1 MPSDARAMGP
11 QVPGGWGWAGW
22 WSQATGALTA
32 RVLSV
37 LCQTPGLYLW
47 REALGAGRLGSKNAA
62 STTLTFPTDS
72 EFASIISIP
81 DIPSRPQCRTISAE
95 KNTSFPLPLSFLA
108 PSFDLAR
115 ARVTSQRA
123 FIANLSRAS
132 NTVCLLVSES
142 CPARAT
148 DVAHASSISP
158 SSVHL
163 RGALDRRLPR
173 PTYLQAKPVPFSL
186 MDNLWTRRTNSS
198 SSGKLSLST
207 PGQGSSGDSFSRNA
221 SFSKR
226 QGGDTPSSSKPNP
239 FNTTTPGGGLVSPTS
254 GASSAFGL
262 GSGAFA
268 SFGSAKTPKSSAN
281 PFDSAM
287 GSAVPKTGQSKD
299 SSKALGKAPGMASIS
314 ENNKTTSPAA
324 PLSHPLIDAWTFW
337 YRPPISKAHGFI
349 EYEKTLHEIATVR
362 TVEEFWEIF
371 SYLKRP
377 STLPVVSDFHL
388 FKKGV
393 RPIWEDEV
401 NKKGG
406 KWVVR
411 MKKGVADRYWEDLML
426 SLIGDQFGDAGDDV
440 CGAVLSV
447 RNGEDILSIWTRTDG
462 GRVIKI
468 RETMK
473 HVLNFPPNT
482 RVEFKSHDSSIQQR
496 TAIEEQRR
504 EKAGQHHHHD
514 KRHTGGVSKQPS
526 EQS

>member
-1 MPSDARAMGP
+1 MD
-11 QVPGGWGWAGW
+11 
-22 WSQATGALTA
+22 TG
-32 RVLSV
+32 SN
-37 LCQTPGLYLW
+37 LW
-47 REALGAGRLGSKNAA
+47 NRR
-62 STTLTFPTDS
+62 
-72 EFASIISIP
+72 
-81 DIPSRPQCRTISAE
+81 
-95 KNTSFPLPLSFLA
+95 
-108 PSFDLAR
+108 
-115 ARVTSQRA
+115 
-123 FIANLSRAS
+123 S
-132 NTVCLLVSES
+132 NT
-142 CPARAT
+142 
-148 DVAHASSISP
+148 
-158 SSVHL
+158 
-163 RGALDRRLPR
+163 
-173 PTYLQAKPVPFSL
+173 
-186 MDNLWTRRTNSS
+186 
-198 SSGKLSLST
+198 GKLSLST

-239 FNTTTPGGGLVSPTS
+239 FNPTTPGGLVSPTS

-268 SFGSAKTPKSSAN
+268 SFGSAKTPKTSAN
-281 PFDSAM
+281 PFDTAM
-287 GSAVPKTGQSKD
+287 ASAVSKSGSSKD
-299 SSKALGKAPGMASIS
+299 SVKATGKVSGMAAIS
-314 ENNKTTSPAA
+314 ENNQFGAPTA

-362 TVEEFWEIF
+362 TAEEFWEIY

-377 STLPVVSDFHL
+377 SALPVVSDFHL
-388 FKKGV
+388 FKRGI
-393 RPIWEDEV
+393 RPIWEDDV

-411 MKKGVADRYWEDLML
+411 MKKGVADRYWEDLIL
-426 SLIGDQFGDAGDDV
+426 NLIGDQFADAGDDV

-514 KRHTGGVSKQPS
+514 KRHAGGVSKQTT
-526 EQS
+526 EQSQS

>member
-1 MPSDARAMGP
+1 
-11 QVPGGWGWAGW
+11 
-22 WSQATGALTA
+22 
-32 RVLSV
+32 
-37 LCQTPGLYLW
+37 
-47 REALGAGRLGSKNAA
+47 
-62 STTLTFPTDS
+62 
-72 EFASIISIP
+72 
-81 DIPSRPQCRTISAE
+81 
-95 KNTSFPLPLSFLA
+95 
-108 PSFDLAR
+108 
-115 ARVTSQRA
+115 
-123 FIANLSRAS
+123 
-132 NTVCLLVSES
+132 
-142 CPARAT
+142 
-148 DVAHASSISP
+148 
-158 SSVHL
+158 
-163 RGALDRRLPR
+163 
-173 PTYLQAKPVPFSL
+173 
-186 MDNLWTRRTNSS
+186 MDNLWARRTN
-198 SSGKLSLST
+198 SGKLSLST

-221 SFSKR
+221 SFPKR

-239 FNTTTPGGGLVSPTS
+239 FNTTPGGGLVSPTS

-287 GSAVPKTGQSKD
+287 GTAVAKSGQSKD
-299 SSKALGKAPGMASIS
+299 LSKAVGKAPSMASIS
-314 ENNKTTSPAA
+314 EGNQAAAAAA
-324 PLSHPLIDAWTFW
+324 PVSHPLMEPWTFW

-377 STLPVVSDFHL
+377 SSLPVVSDFHL

-393 RPIWEDEV
+393 RPIWEDDV

-426 SLIGDQFGDAGDDV
+426 SLIGDQFGDAGEDV

>member
-1 MPSDARAMGP
+1 
-11 QVPGGWGWAGW
+11 
-22 WSQATGALTA
+22 
-32 RVLSV
+32 
-37 LCQTPGLYLW
+37 
-47 REALGAGRLGSKNAA
+47 
-62 STTLTFPTDS
+62 
-72 EFASIISIP
+72 
-81 DIPSRPQCRTISAE
+81 
-95 KNTSFPLPLSFLA
+95 
-108 PSFDLAR
+108 
-115 ARVTSQRA
+115 
-123 FIANLSRAS
+123 
-132 NTVCLLVSES
+132 
-142 CPARAT
+142 
-148 DVAHASSISP
+148 
-158 SSVHL
+158 
-163 RGALDRRLPR
+163 
-173 PTYLQAKPVPFSL
+173 
-186 MDNLWTRRTNSS
+186 MDNLWARRTN
-198 SSGKLSLST
+198 SGKLSLST

-221 SFSKR
+221 SFPKR
-226 QGGDTPSSSKPNP
+226 QGGDTPSSSKQNP
-239 FNTTTPGGGLVSPTS
+239 FNTTPGGLVSPTS

-287 GSAVPKTGQSKD
+287 GTAVAKSGQPKDLSKVV
-299 SSKALGKAPGMASIS
+299 GKAPSMASIS
-314 ENNKTTSPAA
+314 EGSQGAAAAA
-324 PLSHPLIDAWTFW
+324 PVSHQLMEPWTFW

-377 STLPVVSDFHL
+377 SSLPVVSDFHL

-393 RPIWEDEV
+393 RPIWEDDV

-426 SLIGDQFGDAGDDV
+426 SLIGDQFGDAGEDV